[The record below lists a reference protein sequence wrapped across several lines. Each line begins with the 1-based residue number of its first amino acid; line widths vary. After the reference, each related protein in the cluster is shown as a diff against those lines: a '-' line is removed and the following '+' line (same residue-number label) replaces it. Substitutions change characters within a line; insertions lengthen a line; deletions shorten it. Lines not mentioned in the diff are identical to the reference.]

1 MEKLK
6 LGLIG
11 LGERGLTLI
20 DSLAVMDDVKVVAV
34 TDRYNDRVKDAQ
46 DKLQALTGA
55 RPNGYLD
62 YRSILEDPE
71 IAAVI
76 ISTSWN
82 THVRIAVDA
91 MRAGKY
97 VGMEVGGAYDIE
109 DCWELVRTHEE
120 TGAHLMMLENCCYGE
135 AELAVLN
142 MVKQGLFGKVVHCR
156 GAYQHDLRNQIVRG
170 RENRHYRFGD
180 FLHRNGELYPTHE
193 LGPIANVLE
202 LNRGNRMVSLC
213 AMSSK
218 PAGLRQWVESYLPA
232 DSDLRQVEFAQGDVT
247 TTMIQ
252 CAGGQTILLTHD
264 VSLPHPYSRGGR
276 VQGTKG
282 IYMEDGQH
290 IFFWDRVKDQYTG
303 DSEQEFEWE
312 SFDEYKERF
321 AHPLW
326 KWYKKNGVQK
336 QGHGGIDYLVLSAFA
351 EAVRNGTEPPI
362 DVYDAASWMSITCLS
377 EQSIAM
383 GGHPVAIPDFTR
395 GAWINRAPQPESRYS
410 LDAIH
415 EALFD

>member
-1 MEKLK
+1 MDQVK

-11 LGERGLTLI
+11 LGRRGLTLI
-20 DSLAVMDDVKVVAV
+20 DSLAVMKDVQVTAV
-34 TDRYNDRVKDAQ
+34 SDRYLDRI
-46 DKLQALTGA
+46 TGA
-55 RPNGYLD
+55 RDKLESLTGIRPEGSAD
-62 YRSILEDPE
+62 YWDILNNPDIP
-71 IAAVI
+71 AVI

-82 THVRIAVDA
+82 THARIAVDA

-97 VGMEVGGAYDIE
+97 VGLEVGGAYDIE
-109 DCWELVRTHEE
+109 DCWELVRTHEA
-120 TGAHLMMLENCCYGE
+120 TGSHLMMLENCCYGE
-135 AELAVLN
+135 SELAVLN
-142 MVKQGLFGKVVHCR
+142 MVKKGFFGKVVHCR
-156 GAYQHDLRNQIVRG
+156 GAYQHDLRNQIVCG

-193 LGPIANVLE
+193 LGPIANVLD

-213 AMSSK
+213 SMSSR
-218 PAGLRQWVESYLPA
+218 PAGLRHWVESSLPA
-232 DSDLRQVEFAQGDVT
+232 DSDLQKLEFAQGDVT

-282 IYMEDGQH
+282 IYMEDGQQ

-303 DSEQEFEWE
+303 DSEQEFDWE
-312 SFDEYKERF
+312 PFADFKERF

-326 KWYKKNGVQK
+326 RWYKEVGVPEN
-336 QGHGGIDYLVLSAFA
+336 GHGGLDYLVLSAFA
-351 EAVRNGTEPPI
+351 EAVRNGAEPPI
-362 DVYDAASWMSITCLS
+362 DVYDAASWMAVTCLS

-383 GGHPVAIPDFTR
+383 GGHPVAVPDFTR
-395 GAWINRAPQPESRYS
+395 GAWIDRAPQPKSRYA

-415 EALFD
+415 ESLF